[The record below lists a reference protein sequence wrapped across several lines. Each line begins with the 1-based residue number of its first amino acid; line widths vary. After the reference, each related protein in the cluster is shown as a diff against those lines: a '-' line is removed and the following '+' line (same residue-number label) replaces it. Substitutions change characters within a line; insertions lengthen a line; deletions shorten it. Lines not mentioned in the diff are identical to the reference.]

1 MKTREETIK
10 ALSEALATVAQVEK
24 QILDLLKDV
33 VADVGVIWNEPSQEP
48 VVINHRIE
56 RGGQLPDGRP
66 VGKRGPLPGSKQ
78 TLGLTRRLSMYED
91 DIRRLHAK
99 GLHIKGIADA
109 VGLHRDTASLYIREL
124 GLIPNKAKG
133 KNMRR
138 GRVVPLAPT
147 EREQNENLKQ
157 NPWETSNDAG

>member
-33 VADVGVIWNEPSQEP
+33 VANEPSEEP
-48 VVINHRIE
+48 VVINNILVKDLN
-56 RGGQLPDGRP
+56 QYQNDRP
-66 VGKRGPLPGSKQ
+66 IGKRGPTPGSKQ
-78 TLGLTRRLSMYED
+78 TKGWKRRLLMYED

-99 GLHIKGIADA
+99 GYHIKGIADA
-109 VGLHRDTASLYIREL
+109 VGLHRDTASYYIKEL
-124 GLIPNKAKG
+124 GLIPNKARG

-138 GRVVPLAPT
+138 GRVAPLAPT
-147 EREQNENLKQ
+147 EKEQNENLKQ
-157 NPWETSNDAG
+157 NPWETSNDA

>member
-10 ALSEALATVAQVEK
+10 ALSEALATVAQVER

-33 VADVGVIWNEPSQEP
+33 VANEPSQEP

-56 RGGQLPDGRP
+56 RGGQRADGRP
-66 VGKRGPLPGSKQ
+66 IGTRGPLPGSKQ
-78 TLGLTRRLSMYED
+78 TLGLKRRLSMYED

-99 GLHIKGIADA
+99 GLHIKGIAEA

-138 GRVVPLAPT
+138 GRAAPLAPT

>member
-10 ALSEALATVAQVEK
+10 ALSEALATIAQVEK

-48 VVINHRIE
+48 VVINHRIA
-56 RGGQLPDGRP
+56 RVDQSPDDKP
-66 VGKRGPLPGSKQ
+66 IGKRGPSPGSKQ
-78 TLGLTRRLSMYED
+78 TMGLKRRLSLYED

-99 GLHIKGIADA
+99 GYHIRGIADA

-124 GLIPNKAKG
+124 GLTPNKAKG
-133 KNMRR
+133 KNMHG
-138 GRVVPLAPT
+138 GRVAPLAPT
-147 EREQNENLKQ
+147 EKEQNENLKQ
-157 NPWETSNDAG
+157 NPWETSNDA

>member
-10 ALSEALATVAQVEK
+10 ALSEALATIAQVEK

-48 VVINHRIE
+48 VVINHRIA
-56 RGGQLPDGRP
+56 RADQSPDGKP
-66 VGKRGPLPGSKQ
+66 IGKRGPLPGSKH
-78 TLGLTRRLSMYED
+78 TVGLQRRLQLYED
-91 DIRRLHAK
+91 DLRRLHAK
-99 GLHIKGIADA
+99 GLHITGMAEEI
-109 VGLHRDTASLYIREL
+109 GLHRDTVSYYLKEL
-124 GLIPNKAKG
+124 GLTPNKAKG